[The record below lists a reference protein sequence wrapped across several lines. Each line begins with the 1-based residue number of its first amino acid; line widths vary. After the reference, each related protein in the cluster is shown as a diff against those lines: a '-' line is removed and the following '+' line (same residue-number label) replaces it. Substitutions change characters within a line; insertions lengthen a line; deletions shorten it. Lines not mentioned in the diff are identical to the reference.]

1 MLPRRR
7 VVQAGGAL
15 AASLAVPRLLAAPG
29 GPVVLGHVAP
39 ATGAF
44 ASAAL
49 AMRQGLEAAVAE
61 ANSQGGVRGGDVK
74 LVSLDDGY
82 SAPRSLALA
91 QQLKAQGNLAALL
104 APFGKAAMDT
114 LMPWAAE
121 TRTPLIGAR
130 SGAETQRSYHRW
142 TFFNIASVAD
152 EVAFLARHLATVG
165 ARRLGV
171 FFMADPAGTE
181 AWQRLSA
188 AAQQHGL
195 TALRAESFSVNP
207 VPPATGGK
215 AAKAAAAA
223 AQASVP
229 AVLKLSPEAVVLG
242 GGGAGAEQVLR
253 DLLAAGFPASRIYTL
268 SLLHAEPL
276 ATALGSAA
284 EGLVCAQVVPSP
296 EDQKLPLAVAYRRA
310 LQRLPAAQPSAFGLE
325 AYLSAQIALRALRQ
339 VPDAQNSEA
348 VVDALEQAGRF
359 LVGGLQMHYD
369 KTQHRGS
376 RVVELARVSGGR
388 LRR

>member
-1 MLPRRR
+1 
-7 VVQAGGAL
+7 
-15 AASLAVPRLLAAPG
+15 
-29 GPVVLGHVAP
+29 
-39 ATGAF
+39 
-44 ASAAL
+44 
-49 AMRQGLEAAVAE
+49 
-61 ANSQGGVRGGDVK
+61 
-74 LVSLDDGY
+74 
-82 SAPRSLALA
+82 
-91 QQLKAQGNLAALL
+91 
-104 APFGKAAMDT
+104 
-114 LMPWAAE
+114 MPWAAE
-121 TRTPLIGAR
+121 SRTPIIGAR
-130 SGAETQRSYHRW
+130 SGAESQRSYHRW
-142 TFFNIASVAD
+142 TFFNLASQAD

-181 AWQRLSA
+181 TWQRLSS

-195 TALRAESFSVNP
+195 TALRAESFPVKPAVASTSVK
-207 VPPATGGK
+207 AT
-215 AAKAAAAA
+215 AKTAPSA
-223 AQASVP
+223 VP

-242 GGGAGAEQVLR
+242 GGGTGAVQVLR
-253 DLLAAGFPASRIYTL
+253 ELLAAGFPASRIYAP
-268 SLLHAEPL
+268 SLLNAEQV
-276 ATALGSAA
+276 ASELGAAA

-310 LQRLPAAQPSAFGLE
+310 LQRVPGAAPSAFGLE
-325 AYLSAQIALRALRQ
+325 AYLSAQIALRAMRQ

-359 LVGGLQMHYD
+359 MVGGLQMHYD